1 MKALALG
8 AKAVLV
14 GRPIAWGVGAAG
26 AEGVKR
32 VIEILTEEVKRV
44 LIMTGVPAISQITDS
59 ILVRDG

>member
-8 AKAVLV
+8 AKEVLV
-14 GRPIAWGVGAAG
+14 GLPIAWGVGAAG
-26 AEGVKR
+26 AEGVNR

-59 ILVRDG
+59 ILIRDG